1 MIWFGRQT
9 RVAVSYLPLSEQSI
23 NNHEVLPGL
32 LWVFVS
38 MYTADVVCTK
48 SLLSEVCVR
57 VQCLY
62 MERYIWAAG
71 VTGEYNAS
79 LA

>member
-1 MIWFGRQT
+1 
-9 RVAVSYLPLSEQSI
+9 
-23 NNHEVLPGL
+23 
-32 LWVFVS
+32 
-38 MYTADVVCTK
+38 MYTADMVCTK

-57 VQCLY
+57 VQDLY

-71 VTGEYNAS
+71 VTEEYDS

>member
-1 MIWFGRQT
+1 MK
-9 RVAVSYLPLSEQSI
+9 YI

-32 LWVFVS
+32 PWVFVS
-38 MYTADVVCTK
+38 VYTVDMVYTK

-57 VQCLY
+57 VQYLY

-71 VTGEYNAS
+71 VTEGYNAS